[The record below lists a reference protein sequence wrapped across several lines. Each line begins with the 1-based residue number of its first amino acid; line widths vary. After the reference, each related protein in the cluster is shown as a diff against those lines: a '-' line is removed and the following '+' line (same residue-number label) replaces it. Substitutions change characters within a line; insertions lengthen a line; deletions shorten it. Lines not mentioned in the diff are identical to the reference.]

1 VPKLSR
7 TLQNPSGRHTLGGM
21 TGPEIK
27 VLPDPAS
34 VAREAA
40 ERFVRLAREAIAD
53 HGRFSVALAGGSTPK
68 AMYELLAAEPLRSQV
83 DWARV
88 LAFFGDERCV
98 PPDHKDSNYRMA
110 EQALLTKVP
119 IPGDNVYRMRGETDP
134 NGAAKEYGLTLKEM
148 FPSTNSGQGG
158 GGEGGNGGGL
168 DLVLLGMGDD
178 GHTLSLF
185 PGTAAVG
192 EREHRVVANYAE
204 KSTTGKSWRITMTA
218 PFVNRARH
226 VIVAVTGAGKAARVK
241 EVLEGPREPER
252 LPIQLIQPT
261 DGTMTWLLDTGAA
274 GMREA

>member
-1 VPKLSR
+1 MATVR
-7 TLQNPSGRHTLGGM
+7 TLPVSGASRALPTLQIPPGPHTLRGM

-119 IPGDNVYRMRGETDP
+119 IPGDNVYRMRGEIDP
-134 NGAAKEYGLTLKEM
+134 NEAAKEYGLTLKEM
-148 FPSTNSGQGG
+148 FPSTGSGQAA
-158 GGEGGNGGGL
+158 
-168 DLVLLGMGDD
+168 
-178 GHTLSLF
+178 
-185 PGTAAVG
+185 TAGSTWCCSAW
-192 EREHRVVANYAE
+192 A
-204 KSTTGKSWRITMTA
+204 TTGTRSRSSPARRPSASASTA
-218 PFVNRARH
+218 SSPTTPRNRRPAR
-226 VIVAVTGAGKAARVK
+226 AGGSR
-241 EVLEGPREPER
+241 
-252 LPIQLIQPT
+252 
-261 DGTMTWLLDTGAA
+261 
-274 GMREA
+274 

>member
-1 VPKLSR
+1 MQIPTV
-7 TLQNPSGRHTLGGM
+7 GHTLRRM

-27 VLPDPAS
+27 VLPDPAA

-40 ERFVRLAREAIAD
+40 ERFVRLARESIAD

-83 DWARV
+83 DWTRV
-88 LAFFGDERCV
+88 LAFFGDERSV

-110 EQALLTKVP
+110 EQALLSKVP
-119 IPGDNVYRMRGETDP
+119 IPGDNVYRMRGEIDA
-134 NGAAKEYGLTLKEM
+134 NEAAREYGLTLKEL
-148 FPSTNSGQGG
+148 FGD
-158 GGEGGNGGGL
+158 GGL

-218 PFVNRARH
+218 PFVNRARN
-226 VIVAVTGAGKAARVK
+226 VLVAVTGAGKAGRVK
-241 EVLEGPREPER
+241 EVLEGPRDPDR
-252 LPIQLIQPT
+252 LPIQLIQSA
-261 DGTMTWLLDTGAA
+261 GGSMTWLLDTGAA
-274 GMREA
+274 GMHEE